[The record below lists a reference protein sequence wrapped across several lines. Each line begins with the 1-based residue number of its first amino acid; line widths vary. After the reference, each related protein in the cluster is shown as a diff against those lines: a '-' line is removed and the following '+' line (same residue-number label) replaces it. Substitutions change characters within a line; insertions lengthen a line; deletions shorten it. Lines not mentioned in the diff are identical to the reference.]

1 MHLLK
6 LLQAPATAPAYRAQA
21 VQAAVDALSR

>member
-6 LLQAPATAPAYRAQA
+6 LLRAPATAPAYRAAA
-21 VQAAVDALSR
+21 VQAAVTALGM